1 MRGRADGQRRQLVD
15 RALVGERLAAPRL
28 GQDPEDL
35 LHRRAAT
42 VHVGAQPG
50 VLDLRPAQPQPER
63 EPAVAQQLDGR
74 GILGEAQR
82 VMHRREEDA
91 GADLDP

>member
-1 MRGRADGQRRQLVD
+1 M
-15 RALVGERLAAPRL
+15 GERLAAPRL

-35 LHRRAAT
+35 LHRCAAT
-42 VHVGAQPG
+42 VQIGAQPG
-50 VLDLRPAQPQPER
+50 VLDPRPAQPEPER

-82 VMHRREEDA
+82 VMHRGEEDA
-91 GADLDP
+91 GPDLDP